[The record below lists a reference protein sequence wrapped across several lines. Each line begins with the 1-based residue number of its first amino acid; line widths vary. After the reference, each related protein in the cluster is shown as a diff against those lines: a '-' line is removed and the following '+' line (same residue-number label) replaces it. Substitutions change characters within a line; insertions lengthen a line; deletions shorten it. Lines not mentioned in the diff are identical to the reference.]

1 MDILILVV
9 SITVFLLIAAKPKLG
24 MYLVAACLPII
35 GSNFTFS
42 GFVIPVADFVA
53 LLALAGFI
61 VNFIYLK
68 LFEPTK
74 KTKLTWPIFFPF
86 LMFFI
91 ANIISC
97 FFANNPAYSF
107 YYFLRWPFFLY
118 FAYIFTPANII
129 KDPKTLKKT
138 IVIVFLSTM
147 VVLLSGYLS
156 LYGQDWQ
163 NSFFRMNSLYI
174 LGGYPFGD
182 NHNLIAEFL
191 NIGVFFVLIIKEFL
205 KDKRQ
210 KQIAD
215 VIFLLTAVGIILT
228 FSRTGWI
235 TLIIQL
241 AIYLYYQ
248 TRHDKKKKMGAVMLV
263 LFSAVIISPLLWKMS
278 VLQDNN
284 TSSTENRVLLTEISI
299 NAFKDKPIFGQG
311 SGEFINLVENNIR
324 FTAKYGA
331 PLDSHGVLQKVL
343 AENGLFGLASWLFI
357 MAYLIKFSLFAIKK
371 YYPRVKWVLPFA
383 LASLGGIFFQ
393 FFNTSYYKGKVWF
406 PLILFIIAIKLSEQR
421 YDQKNKDSSHPAQS

>member
-1 MDILILVV
+1 MDILLLVA
-9 SITVFLLIAAKPKLG
+9 SITFFLIIAAKPKIG
-24 MYLVAACLPII
+24 IYLIAASLPII
-35 GSNFTFS
+35 GSNFSFS
-42 GFVIPVADFVA
+42 GFVIPVADFIA
-53 LLALAGFI
+53 LLSFAGFI
-61 VNFIYLK
+61 TNFIYLK
-68 LFEPTK
+68 LFEPNRE
-74 KTKLTWPIFFPF
+74 TKLTWPIFFPF
-86 LMFFI
+86 LIFFI
-91 ANIISC
+91 ANLISVLL
-97 FFANNPAYSF
+97 ADNPARSL

-118 FAYIFTPANII
+118 FAYIFAPVNII

-147 VVLLSGYLS
+147 MVLVSGYLS

-163 NSFFRMNSLYI
+163 NSFFRINSLSI

-182 NHNLIAEFL
+182 NHNLIAEYL
-191 NIGVFFVLIIKEFL
+191 NIGVFLVLIIKEFL
-205 KDKRQ
+205 KNKRYQ
-210 KQIAD
+210 QIAD
-215 VIFLLTAVGIILT
+215 VIFILTAIGIILT

-248 TRHDKKKKMGAVMLV
+248 IRYDRKKKMGAVMLI

-299 NAFKDKPIFGQG
+299 NAFKEKPIFGQG
-311 SGEFINLVENNIR
+311 GGEFVNLVDNNIR
-324 FTAKYGA
+324 FKAKYGD
-331 PLDSHGVLQKVL
+331 PIDSHGVLQKVL
-343 AENGLFGLASWLFI
+343 AENGLFGLAAWLFI

-383 LASLGGIFFQ
+383 LAVLGGIFFQ

-421 YDQKNKDSSHPAQS
+421 YDKKIKDSSHSA

>member
-1 MDILILVV
+1 MNMDILLLTV
-9 SITVFLLIAAKPKLG
+9 SIIIFLVIAAKPKIG
-24 MYLVAACLPII
+24 VYLVAACLPII
-35 GSNFTFS
+35 GNNFSFS

-53 LLALAGFI
+53 LLTLGGFLTNLAYI
-61 VNFIYLK
+61 K
-68 LFEPTK
+68 LFEPTEK
-74 KTKLTWPIFFPF
+74 IKLIWPIFFPF

-91 ANIISC
+91 ANILSC
-97 FFANNPAYSF
+97 IFANNPSYSF

-118 FAYIFTPANII
+118 FAYIFAPANII

-138 IVIVFLSTM
+138 IVIVFLSTL
-147 VVLLSGYLS
+147 VVLISGYLS

-174 LGGYPFGD
+174 LGSYPFGD

-191 NIGVFFVLIIKEFL
+191 NIGVFFVFVIKEFL

-210 KQIAD
+210 QKIAD
-215 VIFLLTAVGIILT
+215 VIFILTAIGIILT

-235 TLIIQL
+235 TLILQL

-248 TRHDKKKKMGAVMLV
+248 TRHDPKKKMGAVMLI

-278 VLQDNN
+278 VLQDSN
-284 TSSTENRVLLTEISI
+284 TSSTDNRVLLTEISL

-311 SGEFINLVENNIR
+311 SGEFINLVDNNIR
-324 FTAKYGA
+324 FKAKYGD
-331 PLDSHGVLQKVL
+331 PIDSHGVLQKVL
-343 AENGLFGLASWLFI
+343 AENGLFGLAAWLLI
-357 MAYLIKFSLFAIKK
+357 MAYLIKFSLFAVKK
-371 YYPRVKWVLPFA
+371 YYPRVRWVLPFA
-383 LASLGGIFFQ
+383 LAALGGIFFQ

-406 PLILFIIAIKLSEQR
+406 PLILFIIAIQLSEQR
-421 YDQKNKDSSHPAQS
+421 YDKKNKDTSHSA